1 MSQNDST
8 IRAPTRAEKIEK
20 QANFMWIVGIIL
32 FIAFSGMAIL
42 IYADILDF
50 MAEIEDD
57 PERGTEKEIMDF
69 QSEFIPLDVVD
80 LTALAIIALIAP
92 STFVYVRDWNWR
104 NGIDS
109 YLPSLLREVSDA
121 QKTGLSLP
129 RAITQAS
136 RRQYGP
142 LTEELKKM
150 ASKISW
156 GIPFPDAMRALAINA
171 DTSLVKRAS
180 LLILEAERAGGAI
193 EDVFD
198 SAHDHVNELLA
209 LRRERLA
216 QMRPYTFI
224 IYASYLV
231 FAFVIIILL
240 QTFFTQMAEQARTQA
255 EQGFT
260 SGQGAISLPLPLVG
274 LQMVFFHLL
283 MIEGSM
289 SGLVAGKMGEG
300 NIKTGL
306 RHSIYLTAA
315 GYAIYKITVVLG
327 ILSF

>member
-1 MSQNDST
+1 MSNELEK
-8 IRAPTRAEKIEK
+8 RALTRAEKVQR
-20 QANFMWIVGIIL
+20 QANYMWVLGSIL
-32 FIAFSGMAIL
+32 CL
-42 IYADILDF
+42 IFGGLALLVYSEILDF
-50 MAEIEDD
+50 IAEGDYLS
-57 PERGTEKEIMDF
+57 EKEISDF
-69 QSEFIPLDVVD
+69 KSDFVPLDVVD
-80 LTALAIIALIAP
+80 LTALAIVTLVGP
-92 STFVYVRDWNWR
+92 STLVYVRDWYWR
-104 NGIDS
+104 NGVDS
-109 YLPSLLREVSDA
+109 YLPSLLREISDA
-121 QKTGLSLP
+121 QKTGLPLP

-142 LTEELKKM
+142 LTEELQKM

-156 GIPFPDAMRALAINA
+156 GIPFPDAMRTLAVNA
-171 DTSLVKRAS
+171 DTSLVRRAS

-193 EDVFD
+193 EEVFD

-231 FAFVIIILL
+231 FALVIIILL
-240 QTFFTQMAEQARTQA
+240 QTFFAQMAEQARTQILQEFTA
-255 EQGFT
+255 EQGR
-260 SGQGAISLPLPLVG
+260 IELPLPLVG

-283 MIEGSM
+283 MIEGSL

-306 RHSIYLTAA
+306 RHSIYLTIA
-315 GYAIYKITVVLG
+315 GYLIFKVTVVLG
-327 ILSF
+327 IISF